1 MQGNKEAHR
10 FTRIYFHWDD
20 KIGQQDIEKDY
31 YDKDENLVNVTLE
44 VDFWYNLNKF
54 SQALALYRDDK
65 DLDLFLSKV
74 MPEMIVS
81 PKEFKTV
88 NVLDEDFTAKQLLAA
103 ALIEIET
110 KKLKSQQKRKTLR
123 ITEN

>member
-1 MQGNKEAHR
+1 M
-10 FTRIYFHWDD
+10 
-20 KIGQQDIEKDY
+20 KIEDFEY
-31 YDKDENLVNVTLE
+31 YDKDDNLINVELE

-54 SQALALYRDDK
+54 SQALSLYRDDK
-65 DLDLFLSKV
+65 DLDLFLSKILH
-74 MPEMIVS
+74 EMIIS
-81 PKEFKTV
+81 PKEFKNI
-88 NVLDEDFTAKQLLAA
+88 NVLENDFTAKQLLAA

>member
-1 MQGNKEAHR
+1 MINNFLQSSSKVSA
-10 FTRIYFHWDD
+10 TV
-20 KIGQQDIEKDY
+20 
-31 YDKDENLVNVTLE
+31 L
-44 VDFWYNLNKF
+44 KF
-54 SQALALYRDDK
+54 DK

-103 ALIEIET
+103 ALIEVET

>member
-1 MQGNKEAHR
+1 M
-10 FTRIYFHWDD
+10 
-20 KIGQQDIEKDY
+20 KIEDFEY

-54 SQALALYRDDK
+54 SQALAIYRDDK

-103 ALIEIET
+103 ALIEVET
-110 KKLKSQQKRKTLR
+110 KKLKSQQKRKKLR

>member
-1 MQGNKEAHR
+1 M
-10 FTRIYFHWDD
+10 RIEDF
-20 KIGQQDIEKDY
+20 EY

-54 SQALALYRDDK
+54 SQALSLYRDDK
-65 DLDLFLSKV
+65 DLDLFLSKIL
-74 MPEMIVS
+74 PEMVIS
-81 PKEFKTV
+81 PKEFKSI
-88 NVLDEDFTAKQLLAA
+88 NVLENDFTAKQLLAA

>member
-1 MQGNKEAHR
+1 MGFNFFPNR
-10 FTRIYFHWDD
+10 Y
-20 KIGQQDIEKDY
+20 DY
-31 YDKDENLVNVTLE
+31 YCHNHKRNFLNFLKLFLVSL
-44 VDFWYNLNKF
+44 
-54 SQALALYRDDK
+54 
-65 DLDLFLSKV
+65 LDLFLSKV